1 MGPFRCSNAKAYAI
15 CWQEYSARNRLASP
29 KRNTKRNLHKA
40 KLALDMQKQFV
51 RECSSFQD
59 RKEIYGKNPHRGG
72 SCAARAGFVSAQIR
86 GFSMRIRSDPVCC
99 ASGQLS
105 SGARYAS
112 QLSTRSRRG
121 SLSLKNLAALLA
133 LVPFLFLS
141 SLLRAEDE
149 NIYFKV
155 SP

>member
-29 KRNTKRNLHKA
+29 KRNLHKA

-72 SCAARAGFVSAQIR
+72 SCAAGAVFVSAQIR
-86 GFSMRIRSDPVCC
+86 GFSMRIRSDSVCC

-133 LVPFLFLS
+133 LV
-141 SLLRAEDE
+141 
-149 NIYFKV
+149 
-155 SP
+155 